1 MPPAVPLPMAQHRV
15 ADEQAKPDIKAVPA
29 ATKVLT
35 GLGLPFESVITPL
48 ILAPFWPIRV
58 KASMTHSFVLGHAI
72 PTNCFRLGSGTGV
85 PGTPV
90 DELIGTRSVE
100 PTPATP

>member
-15 ADEQAKPDIKAVPA
+15 ADEHAKPDIKAVPA
-29 ATKVLT
+29 ATNVLT
-35 GLGLPFESVITPL
+35 GLGLPFESVTAPL
-48 ILAPFWPIRV
+48 VVTTFWPIRV
-58 KASMTHSFVLGHAI
+58 KPSITHSLVLGHAI
-72 PTNCFRLGSGTGV
+72 PTNCFRLGRGTGV

-90 DELIGTRSVE
+90 EELIGTRLVE